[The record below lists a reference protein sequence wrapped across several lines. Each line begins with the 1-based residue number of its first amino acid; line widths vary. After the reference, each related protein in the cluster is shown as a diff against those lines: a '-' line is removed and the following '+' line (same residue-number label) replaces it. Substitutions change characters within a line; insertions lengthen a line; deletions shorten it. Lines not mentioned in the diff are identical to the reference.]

1 VKEWLADKEVL
12 LVTVVIVVA
21 ALVFVA
27 LPILV

>member
-12 LVTVVIVVA
+12 LGTVVIVVA

-27 LPILV
+27 LPIFV